1 MSDEQQSQEQQEKVN
16 GLIKNYKLTFETESG
31 AKVLEDL
38 QRRCHMFT
46 TTNVKSDSHES
57 AFNEGQ
63 RAVMLFVMSMLKR
76 NI

>member
-16 GLIKNYKLTFETESG
+16 ELIKNYKLTFETESG